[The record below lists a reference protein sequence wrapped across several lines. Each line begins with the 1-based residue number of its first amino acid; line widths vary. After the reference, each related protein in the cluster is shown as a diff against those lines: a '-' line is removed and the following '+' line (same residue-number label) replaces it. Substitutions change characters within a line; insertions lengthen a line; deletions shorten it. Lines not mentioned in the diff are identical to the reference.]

1 MRGVALRKTVM
12 KPLIRAT
19 SLLFSVLFAGVS
31 FAQHEGHDH
40 AASDTTHVHEVVIPT
55 ADVHDGHPTE
65 ATGEAHDAHGVAK
78 FNPGEMIMGHV
89 GDEHGWHL
97 WGHTSLPLPILV
109 YNTQRGF
116 SAFSSAHF
124 DHGHKTHGGYMLHE
138 GKLVATDAADGTD
151 AHHATENEALTKATW
166 DLSITKNV
174 LAMLVSVV
182 LMLLIF
188 LSVAAAYKKRGT
200 SAPKGLQS
208 FIEPIIL
215 FVRDDVAKANI
226 GPKYE
231 RFMPFLLT
239 VFFFILINNLMGL
252 IPIFPFGANVS
263 GSISVTFTLAAIT
276 FVLTLINGNRHYWG
290 HILAMPGVP
299 KPVLLILTPVEI
311 LGVFLRPAILMI
323 RLFANITAGHII
335 VLSFFSLIFIFGE
348 INAGLGWGVS
358 IFSLVF
364 TIFMSMMEL
373 LVAFIQ
379 AFVFTFLSAMYLGSA
394 IEEPHHH

>member
-1 MRGVALRKTVM
+1 MSLK
-12 KPLIRAT
+12 
-19 SLLFSVLFAGVS
+19 SLLGLISTILLGLSPVAAIGQGSDSTSSAEQVLDAENVF
-31 FAQHEGHDH
+31 E
-40 AASDTTHVHEVVIPT
+40 AA
-55 ADVHDGHPTE
+55 PTE
-65 ATGEAHDAHGVAK
+65 ADGHGGHG

-89 GDEHGWHL
+89 TDEHGWHL
-97 WGHTSLPLPILV
+97 WGHTSLPLPVIL
-109 YNTQRGF
+109 YNSQRGL
-116 SAFSSAHF
+116 SIFSSGHF
-124 DHGHKTHGGYMLHE
+124 HHGEVAHGGYMLQ
-138 GKLVATDAADGTD
+138 GKKIVATDAADGTP
-151 AHHATENEALTKATW
+151 AGEAQVNEALTKATI
-166 DLSITKNV
+166 DFSITKNV
-174 LAMLVSVV
+174 LAIFVSAA

-188 LSVAAAYKKRGT
+188 LGVAKAYSRRPGQ
-200 SAPKGLQS
+200 APRGLQN

-231 RFMPFLLT
+231 RFMPYLLT

-252 IPIFPFGANVS
+252 IPIFPFGANVT
-263 GSISVTFTLAAIT
+263 GSISVTFALAAIT
-276 FVLTLINGNRHYWG
+276 FIITLLNGNRHYWG

-335 VLSFFSLIFIFGE
+335 VLSFFALIFIFGE

-358 IFSLVF
+358 IFSLLF
-364 TIFMSMMEL
+364 TVFMSMLEL

-379 AFVFTFLSAMYLGSA
+379 AFVFTFLSAMYFGAA

>member
-1 MRGVALRKTVM
+1 M
-12 KPLIRAT
+12 KALIRAT
-19 SLLFSVLFAGVS
+19 FLVFSVLFAGVAM
-31 FAQHEGHDH
+31 AQHEGHDH
-40 AASDTTHVHEVVIPT
+40 AADSAHVHT
-55 ADVHDGHPTE
+55 ATTAHEGHDHGAAQDGNHAEHGTE
-65 ATGEAHDAHGVAK
+65 K

-89 GDEHGWHL
+89 TDEHGWHL
-97 WGHTSLPLPILV
+97 WGHTSLPLPIII
-109 YNTQRGF
+109 YNTERGL
-116 SAFSSAHF
+116 SVFSSARF
-124 DHGHKTHGGYMLHE
+124 DHGHKTYGGYMLLE
-138 GKLVATDAADGTD
+138 GKVVATMAADGTD
-151 AHHATENEALTKATW
+151 VHAAAIDEALTAATW
-166 DLSITKNV
+166 DVSITKNV
-174 LAMLVSVV
+174 LGMLVSIA
-182 LMLLIF
+182 LMLVIF
-188 LSVAAAYKKRGT
+188 MSASTHYRTNGVG
-200 SAPKGLQS
+200 APKGVAR
-208 FIEPIIL
+208 FVEPIIL

-226 GPKYE
+226 GPHYA

-252 IPIFPFGANVS
+252 IPVFPFGANVS

-276 FVLTLINGNRHYWG
+276 FILTLIHGNRHYWG

-311 LGVFLRPAILMI
+311 LGVFLRPSILMI

-335 VLSFFSLIFIFGE
+335 VLSFFALIFIFGE

-358 IFSLVF
+358 IFSLLF
-364 TIFMSMMEL
+364 TVFMSMLEL

>member
-1 MRGVALRKTVM
+1 M
-12 KPLIRAT
+12 KALIRAGF
-19 SLLFSVLFAGVS
+19 LLFSSLLIGNA
-31 FAQHEGHDH
+31 FAQHEGHAHSSEAQLNTEDVFEEH
-40 AASDTTHVHEVVIPT
+40 ATELEAS
-55 ADVHDGHPTE
+55 
-65 ATGEAHDAHGVAK
+65 AK

-97 WGHTSLPLPILV
+97 FGHTSIPLPIVL
-109 YNTQRGF
+109 YNTERGF
-116 SAFSSAHF
+116 SCFSSSHF

-138 GKLVATDAADGTD
+138 GKVVATDAPDGTD
-151 AHHATENEALTKATW
+151 AHHASVNEELTKATW
-166 DLSITKNV
+166 DISITKNV
-174 LAMLVSVV
+174 LGMFVSMIILVWVMLT
-182 LMLLIF
+182 
-188 LSVAAAYKKRGT
+188 VASGYKKRGVG
-200 SAPKGLQS
+200 APKGIQS
-208 FIEPIIL
+208 FIEPIIM

-231 RFMPFLLT
+231 RFMPYLLT
-239 VFFFILINNLMGL
+239 VFFFILLNNLMGL

-263 GSISVTFTLAAIT
+263 GSISVTFALAAIT
-276 FVLTLINGNRHYWG
+276 FIITLIHGNRHYWG

-335 VLSFFSLIFIFGE
+335 VLSFFALIFIFGE

-364 TIFMSMMEL
+364 TVFMSMLEL

-379 AFVFTFLSAMYLGSA
+379 AFVFTFLSAMYFGA
-394 IEEPHHH
+394 AVEESHDDHHESLV

>member
-1 MRGVALRKTVM
+1 MSLKSLSG
-12 KPLIRAT
+12 LIF
-19 SLLFSVLFAGVS
+19 SLLLGLAPVVAIGQGTDS
-31 FAQHEGHDH
+31 
-40 AASDTTHVHEVVIPT
+40 ASNVP
-55 ADVHDGHPTE
+55 DGTE
-65 ATGEAHDAHGVAK
+65 AMLDAEDVYETAPAEVHGGHGK

-89 GDEHGWHL
+89 TDEHGWHL
-97 WGHTSLPLPILV
+97 WGHTSLPLPVIL
-109 YNTQRGF
+109 YNSQRGL
-116 SAFSSAHF
+116 SIFSSGHF
-124 DHGHKTHGGYMLHE
+124 HHGEQVHGGYMLL
-138 GKLVATDAADGTD
+138 GKKLVATDAADGTP
-151 AHHATENEALTKATW
+151 AHEAQVNEALTKATI
-166 DLSITKNV
+166 DFSITKNV
-174 LAMLVSVV
+174 LAIFVSAA

-188 LSVAAAYKKRGT
+188 LSVAKAYSRRPGQ
-200 SAPKGLQS
+200 APRGLQN

-231 RFMPFLLT
+231 RFMPYLLT

-252 IPIFPFGANVS
+252 IPIFPFGANVT
-263 GSISVTFTLAAIT
+263 GSISVTFALAAIT
-276 FVLTLINGNRHYWG
+276 FIITLLNGNRHYWG

-335 VLSFFSLIFIFGE
+335 VLSFFALIFIFGE

-358 IFSLVF
+358 IFSLLF
-364 TIFMSMMEL
+364 TVFMSMLEL

-379 AFVFTFLSAMYLGSA
+379 AFVFTFLSAMYFGAA